1 MGALIAVIALAL
13 AILSYLRPWSSA
25 PAKPLTSPST
35 DSFFPIAGWDFV
47 SFTNGWVEALR
58 PPGNT
63 AVLYSTADAGRSWKQ
78 VRTPGLDTHPTF
90 NLQALDSRHL
100 LATTNSPDALWW
112 SADGGQSWENR
123 SPPALKQAGSAG
135 RSRWAH
141 FFLDAQHGWLL
152 DSPSDSTQADQLS
165 ILWGTDNASV
175 SWHEVWR
182 LDPRS
187 PEFVAVQRQGIHAA
201 LSFLDTTTGLLG
213 IRFPDESRLYRTADG
228 GRTWRLVGLPLG
240 KAPLLIFLVA
250 HTRDGAA
257 IVITSDGIQAMAT
270 VSRNGGAWE
279 PPRPLPDPLGRGI
292 PFRPAILDH
301 DHWMLALGDKFFVTN
316 DAGQRFASFMPSVPP
331 AHRLGTEIWFGDRMH
346 GWADAGDSM
355 LWSED
360 GGRSWKLAQ
369 PP

>member
-1 MGALIAVIALAL
+1 
-13 AILSYLRPWSSA
+13 
-25 PAKPLTSPST
+25 
-35 DSFFPIAGWDFV
+35 
-47 SFTNGWVEALR
+47 
-58 PPGNT
+58 
-63 AVLYSTADAGRSWKQ
+63 
-78 VRTPGLDTHPTF
+78 
-90 NLQALDSRHL
+90 
-100 LATTNSPDALWW
+100 LW
-112 SADGGQSWENR
+112 A
-123 SPPALKQAGSAG
+123 
-135 RSRWAH
+135 
-141 FFLDAQHGWLL
+141 
-152 DSPSDSTQADQLS
+152 
-165 ILWGTDNASV
+165 TDNAGV
-175 SWHEVWR
+175 TWREVWR

-187 PEFVAVQRQGIHAA
+187 PEFVSVQRLGIHAA

-240 KAPLLIFLVA
+240 KPPLLIFLVA
-250 HTRDGAA
+250 QTRDGAA
-257 IVITSDGIQAMAT
+257 VVITSDGIQAMAIA
-270 VSRNGGAWE
+270 SRGGDAWE